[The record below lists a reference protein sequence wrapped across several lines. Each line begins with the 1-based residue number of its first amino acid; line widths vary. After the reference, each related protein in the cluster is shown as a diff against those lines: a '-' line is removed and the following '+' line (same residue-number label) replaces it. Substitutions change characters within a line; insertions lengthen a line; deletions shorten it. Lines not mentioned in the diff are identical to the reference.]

1 MKQNKQQTKILINW
15 PDAYFLSLAD
25 KEKFIET
32 SIVTLRSHYYDMIT
46 QHAYEK
52 LSQVEDITDPDFY
65 KKVDA
70 MAETMIKES
79 FCPVKE
85 YVKTDKERAMVC
97 LNVQN
102 VDYTA
107 IEMALERLASLGDI
121 KPGIY
126 KEFGVPT
133 TFSMDEILNN
143 FKKH

>member
-32 SIVTLRSHYYDMIT
+32 SIITLKSHYYDTIT
-46 QHAYEK
+46 HYAYNK
-52 LSQVEDITDPDFY
+52 LSQTEDITDPDFY
-65 KKVDA
+65 KKVEA

-79 FCPVKE
+79 SYPVKE
-85 YVKTDKERAMVC
+85 YVKTDEERAMVC
-97 LNVQN
+97 LNVN
-102 VDYTA
+102 NIDTIA
-107 IEMALERLASLGDI
+107 IEMALERLASLENV

-133 TFSMDEILNN
+133 TFSIDEILNN